1 MDYNNFIDIYNL
13 KNYDK
18 QNIYN
23 KSHDDIILNINYC
36 KKDDFIKYEIIF
48 GDIKINNNIQIY
60 KNNNIYKS
68 LFNLFTVFT
77 VINLE
82 KILNINKHEYNNINI
97 YNSDYI
103 FITQDIFILEKG
115 NHIFYDCCG
124 YKIIDV
130 GLFLYLDIELSIIL
144 KKDILRIQSFYKQ
157 SFGLHDAI
165 SISSK
170 YIKIKKIMLLNTNNI
185 YRKSIKYNNI
195 KLKYSSIT
203 NYQCNYNQFIIS
215 YNVFCNNLDNNDNI
229 VTHLLTY
236 IRKLYEDTLLF
247 LIIYYDAL

>member
-36 KKDDFIKYEIIF
+36 KEDDFIKCEIIF

-60 KNNNIYKS
+60 KDNYSFPAIHLYT
-68 LFNLFTVFT
+68 L
-77 VINLE
+77 INLE
-82 KILNINKHEYNNINI
+82 KILNINKNEYNNINI
-97 YNSDYI
+97 YNSDSI

-115 NHIFYDCCG
+115 NHNFYDYCG

-130 GLFLYLDIELSIIL
+130 GLFSNLDIELSIIL
-144 KKDILRIQSFYKQ
+144 KKDILRIQAFHKHY
-157 SFGLHDAI
+157 FGWNDTI
-165 SISSK
+165 SIRRG

-195 KLKYSSIT
+195 KLKYSSKT
-203 NYQCNYNQFIIS
+203 NYHCNYNQFIIS